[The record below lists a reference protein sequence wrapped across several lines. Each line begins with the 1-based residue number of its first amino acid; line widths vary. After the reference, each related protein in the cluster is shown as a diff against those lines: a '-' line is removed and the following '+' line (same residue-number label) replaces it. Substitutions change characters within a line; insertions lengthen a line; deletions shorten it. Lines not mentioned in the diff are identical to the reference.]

1 MIKFSARAEFI
12 SGCFLGVSSIQWFS
26 FDRLL
31 PGPSLLWLDVQ
42 TLQPFAFLER
52 LLYNSLTRVG
62 RLLPGLS
69 LLWLD
74 VQAMQLPVISRACPK

>member
-1 MIKFSARAEFI
+1 M
-12 SGCFLGVSSIQWFS
+12 
-26 FDRLL
+26 L

-52 LLYNSLTRVG
+52 LLYNSMTRVG

-74 VQAMQLPVISRACPK
+74 VQALISLAAAGDLLHVSQVEWFSEFEYRSILVAFQWHGGL